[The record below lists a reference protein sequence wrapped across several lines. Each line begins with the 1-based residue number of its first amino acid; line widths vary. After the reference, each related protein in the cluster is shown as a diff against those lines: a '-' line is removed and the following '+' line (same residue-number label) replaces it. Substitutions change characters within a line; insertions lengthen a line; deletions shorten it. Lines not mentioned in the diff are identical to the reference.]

1 MTAQARSFRLRYG
14 ARGIRGG
21 LGARDPE
28 ALTPPWMELGPLRNR
43 TAAGATAAGGRETLR
58 KSVVR
63 YFVNLK
69 FAWWIV
75 PSMNVTVSVRHVLT
89 HNLSVFQT

>member
-1 MTAQARSFRLRYG
+1 MPSDPGRAIRAVRLPRIG
-14 ARGIRGG
+14 PRG
-21 LGARDPE
+21 L
-28 ALTPPWMELGPLRNR
+28 LWPWIEVGPLRNR
-43 TAAGATAAGGRETLR
+43 TAAGASAAGGREILR

-69 FAWWIV
+69 FAWWLV
-75 PSMNVTVSVRHVLT
+75 PSMNFTVSVRHVLT